1 MKKRILIIVY
11 VLLLCVTVSF
21 AWLSNVQENI
31 IKTVD
36 VNFEN
41 GKAMITDFSFD
52 AYLEKRN
59 DDGTYSKVGEDFE
72 FDQRTMVPGVRVPF
86 RIRIKNISDVEK
98 KAKLV
103 LDMQIDGFDADGVNI
118 LDVLYIDMVPGEGFA
133 DTDKTRN
140 IFIKLSEAE
149 TVGDA
154 SDGRFSLDLY
164 GEGGELTILI
174 PSDVDKINPDADGY
188 VTLECSFYYDQNATA
203 EYQNKAISALS
214 FKLE

>member
-31 IKTVD
+31 NKTVD

-59 DDGTYSKVGEDFE
+59 TDGTYSKVEGAFE

-118 LDVLYIDMVPGEGFA
+118 LDVLYIDMVPGEGFE
-133 DTDKTRN
+133 DDKTRN

-164 GEGGELTILI
+164 GEGGELTI
-174 PSDVDKINPDADGY
+174 PASKNY